1 MTSFNISVKNFRE
14 ILDLLN
20 TVVSEAKF
28 KLDSSGMQ
36 VKAVDPAHVAM
47 VTLDIPKE
55 AFNDYMVD
63 SEEELAV
70 DIDRVKSVIKLASSG
85 DNISV
90 SKVQEKLKFELGT
103 ISKSIALL
111 DNSTVSI
118 PKVPQISSE
127 HYVVVPKQYMEM
139 GLKAAEDVSDS
150 IRFILTADELR
161 ARSSSDSE
169 DSEMVLPKDMLKE
182 IKCTGQIKCS
192 YPLEYLLKLVR
203 SLSSA
208 DDLRLS
214 FKDEYPLTINFNF
227 GQGGKMKGSFLLAPR
242 TE

>member
-1 MTSFNISVKNFRE
+1 MTMFNISVKNLKE

-20 TVVSEAKF
+20 TVVTEVKF
-28 KLDSSGMQ
+28 KLDQTGLH

-47 VTLDIPKE
+47 ISIDVPRESFNDFQVEGEEDMALDIE
-55 AFNDYMVD
+55 R
-63 SEEELAV
+63 
-70 DIDRVKSVIKLASSG
+70 IKSVIRLASAG

-90 SKVQEKLKFELGT
+90 TRVKEKLKFELGT
-103 ISKSIALL
+103 INKSISLL
-111 DNSTVSI
+111 DNGSVST

-127 HYVVVPKQYMEM
+127 FHVVLGKQYLEM

-150 IRFILTADELR
+150 IRLTLSSDEFK
-161 ARSSSDSE
+161 ARSSSDTE
-169 DSEMVLPKDMLKE
+169 ESEMVLQKDMLKE
-182 IKCTGQIKCS
+182 IKCSGDIKCS

-208 DDLRLS
+208 EELDLS

-227 GQGGKMKGSFLLAPR
+227 GQSGKMTGSFLLAPR

>member
-1 MTSFNISVKNFRE
+1 MTMFNISVRNLKE

-20 TVVSEAKF
+20 TVVTEVKF
-28 KLDSSGMQ
+28 KLDQTGLQ

-47 VTLDIPKE
+47 VSIDVPKESFNDFQVEGEEDLALDIE
-55 AFNDYMVD
+55 
-63 SEEELAV
+63 
-70 DIDRVKSVIKLASSG
+70 RVKSVIRLASSG

-90 SKVQEKLKFELGT
+90 TRVKEKLKFEIGT

-111 DNSTVSI
+111 DNGSVST

-127 HYVVVPKQYMEM
+127 FFVVLGKQYLEI

-150 IRFILTADELR
+150 IRLSLTSEEFK
-161 ARSSSDSE
+161 ARSSSDTE
-169 DSEMVLPKDMLKE
+169 ESEMVLQKDMLKE
-182 IKCTGQIKCS
+182 IKCPGPIKCS

-203 SLSSA
+203 SLA
-208 DDLRLS
+208 TAEELTLS
-214 FKDEYPLTINFNF
+214 FKDEYPLTVNFSF